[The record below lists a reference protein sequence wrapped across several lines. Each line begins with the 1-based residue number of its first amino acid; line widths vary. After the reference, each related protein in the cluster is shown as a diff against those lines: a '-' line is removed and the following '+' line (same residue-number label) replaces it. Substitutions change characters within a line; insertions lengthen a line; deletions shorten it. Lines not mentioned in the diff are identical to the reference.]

1 MRTLVVGL
9 GNPLLTDDRVGLVVA
24 RALRDRLADRV
35 DVDVEEDF
43 NGGLRLMERMVG
55 YDRAIVV
62 DAICTGEVAGSIHS
76 LHGGDM
82 PTQHSASGHDAT
94 LRTALDFG
102 RRVGADLPRDEDVL
116 VIGIEAADV
125 STFGTRCTSKV
136 QAAVPVAVETVL
148 SALESGEARDDL
160 TGSSASVPFF
170 CHSE

>member
-9 GNPLLTDDRVGLVVA
+9 GNPLLTDDRVGLVVV
-24 RALRDRLADRV
+24 RALRDRLADRP

-43 NGGLRLMERMVG
+43 NGGLRLMEHMVG

-62 DAICTGEVAGSIHS
+62 DAICTGGVAGSIHR
-76 LHGGDM
+76 LRGGDM

-102 RRVGADLPRDEDVL
+102 RSVGAALPRDEGVL

-125 STFGTRCTSKV
+125 ATFGSHCTPEV

-148 SALESGEARDDL
+148 SALESGEVRDDF
-160 TGSSASVPFF
+160 TGSSA
-170 CHSE
+170 